1 MISEPLILTVTS
13 LEDTWAIAISLANLL
28 QPGVVLLLYGN
39 LGSGKTTFVQA
50 LAQGLG
56 IKDSVTSPT
65 FTLIDEYTDGRMP
78 LYHMDLYRL
87 EPDQVR
93 ALHVDEYW
101 RGVDFPLGVVAIEW
115 AERLELPVDHYLK
128 MEFAIASQ
136 ADTRQIRLTAKG
148 EQCLKIVSELLNTP
162 FLVKD

>member
-65 FTLIDEYTDGRMP
+65 FTLIDEYTDGCMP

-115 AERLELPVDHYLK
+115 AERLELPMDHYLK

-136 ADTRQIRLTAKG
+136 SDTRQIRFTAKG

-162 FLVKD
+162 FLVKG